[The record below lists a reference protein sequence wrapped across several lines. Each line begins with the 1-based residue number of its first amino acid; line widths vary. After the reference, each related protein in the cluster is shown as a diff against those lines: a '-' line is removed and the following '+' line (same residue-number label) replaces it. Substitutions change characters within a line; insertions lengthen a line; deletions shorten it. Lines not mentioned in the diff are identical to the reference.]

1 MDNLNPKKNGAVLV
15 SDVIAVMERIAPLQ
29 LAEEWDNC
37 GLQAGS
43 RQWPVR
49 KIWVSLDP
57 HPAVIRAAVDQKV
70 DMLITHHPLIFRP
83 LQRIDV
89 EDPTGKILHSALNSQ
104 IAVYAAHTNLDCA
117 RNGVNA
123 VLAQRIGLTD
133 LAPLIAASGHQMDR
147 SVGLG
152 RIGRLDAPLTLQQ
165 FAEKIKNEF
174 KLHQLKICGDPQ
186 LDVRQVALCSGGGS
200 SVLNDF
206 LASDAQVF
214 VSGDLRYH
222 DARTVED
229 FDRGLIDL
237 GHFPSEQIMID
248 AVAHQ
253 LEIEARSFNWA
264 LTIEPCHI
272 EQDPFWYI

>member
-1 MDNLNPKKNGAVLV
+1 MEDLNPKNGAVLV
-15 SDVIAVMERIAPLQ
+15 SDIIYAMERIAPPQ

-43 RQWPVR
+43 QQWPVR

-57 HPAVIRAAVDQKV
+57 HPAVIQAAADQKV
-70 DMLITHHPLIFRP
+70 DMLVTHHPLIFQP

-89 EDPTGKILHSALNSQ
+89 ENAIGKILRTALTAQ

-117 RNGVNA
+117 RDGVNA
-123 VLAQRIGLTD
+123 ILAQRIELTN
-133 LAPLIAASGHQMDR
+133 LAPLIAANCDQMD
-147 SVGLG
+147 SSLGLG
-152 RIGRLDAPLTLQQ
+152 RIGDLATSLTLGH
-165 FAEKIKNEF
+165 FAEKIKKEF
-174 KLHQLKICGDPQ
+174 NLNQLKLCGDPQ
-186 LDVRQVALCSGGGS
+186 LEVQRVALCSGGGS

-214 VSGDLRYH
+214 ISGDLRYH

-229 FDRGLIDL
+229 CDRGLIDL

-253 LEIEARSFNWA
+253 LQIEARSSNWA